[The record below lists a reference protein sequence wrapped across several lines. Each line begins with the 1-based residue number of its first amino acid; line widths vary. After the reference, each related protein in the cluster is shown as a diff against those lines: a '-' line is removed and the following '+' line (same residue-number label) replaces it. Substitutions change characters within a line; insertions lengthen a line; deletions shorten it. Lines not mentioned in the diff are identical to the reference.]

1 MYSEFTYRNA
11 ALSPQ
16 KAARRDE
23 PVGVWIDER
32 PNLQVFPPILWQP
45 QSSRKRTRKTRKLRR
60 FYYSSIF
67 KFQVDQVCG
76 L

>member
-11 ALSPQ
+11 ALSPE
-16 KAARRDE
+16 KTARRDE
-23 PVGVWIDER
+23 PVGVWFDER
-32 PNLQVFPPILWQP
+32 PNLKVFPPILWKP

-67 KFQVDQVCG
+67 EFQVDPVFG

>member
-16 KAARRDE
+16 KTARRDE
-23 PVGVWIDER
+23 PVGVWFDER
-32 PNLQVFPPILWQP
+32 PNLKVFPPILRKS

-67 KFQVDQVCG
+67 KFQVDQVFA